1 MEKVDHLDSLCLQ
14 PLTQKQIFFFPQK
27 NGAWKKHQCE
37 LSNIVSA
44 NEGYLNIRH
53 NSYLKEITKSF

>member
-1 MEKVDHLDSLCLQ
+1 MPPATHTETD
-14 PLTQKQIFFFPQK
+14 FFFPQK